1 MNHSHLT
8 ALLASAFF
16 ASALSSPA
24 QQPIAVGKGSYASAP
39 PAGLMMDKKRNADVV
54 DEVEKRQLFLVKDDG
69 RPIPRNGKALLIFV
83 FSANAS
89 ARRPAAFP
97 QISAPCVSSSLSC
110 SSSPLHS
117 LPLRTSRTSSSSS
130 PTTSMDLLPT
140 IAKFAGTE
148 APENREMDGV
158 DIAPLLLDR
167 DGAGLI
173 QTETSQRVPK
183 TEPKSGTTSIVRAD
197 REVFCYYRGTELFAA
212 RLGPWKMH
220 FITQPAY
227 GTPKPEPDDPPRLF
241 NLEADPGESFECGAD
256 HPDVIAQIKAA
267 VEKHKATVKPVKNQ
281 LVETFAK

>member
-1 MNHSHLT
+1 
-8 ALLASAFF
+8 
-16 ASALSSPA
+16 
-24 QQPIAVGKGSYASAP
+24 
-39 PAGLMMDKKRNADVV
+39 
-54 DEVEKRQLFLVKDDG
+54 
-69 RPIPRNGKALLIFV
+69 
-83 FSANAS
+83 
-89 ARRPAAFP
+89 
-97 QISAPCVSSSLSC
+97 
-110 SSSPLHS
+110 
-117 LPLRTSRTSSSSS
+117 
-130 PTTSMDLLPT
+130 MDLLPT